1 MNMKGSYNLS
11 FDELRE
17 IVAPIAERYGVGK
30 MILFG
35 SMARGDNREGSDYD
49 FCVNLG
55 KIDDLVKMCG
65 FIMDLE
71 SSLGVPV
78 DVVSERTLDE
88 DMSKEVF
95 EGGRIVYEA

>member
-1 MNMKGSYNLS
+1 MDRIETGVIS
-11 FDELRE
+11 FEELCG
-17 IVAPIAERYGVGK
+17 IVRPIARRHGVER

-35 SMARGDNREGSDYD
+35 SVARGDNKYGSDYD

-71 SSLGVPV
+71 SSLGAPV
-78 DVVSERTLDE
+78 DVISERTLD
-88 DMSKEVF
+88 DDFSKEVLKD
-95 EGGRIVYEA
+95 GRLVYEA